1 MKISMIKDSISD
13 AWNKASFT
21 AQKHAPTIL
30 IVGGVI
36 GAVTASVMAC
46 KATTKVNDILDESK
60 TQLDVIH
67 DAQARLENGEALTC
81 SDGSEYTSEN
91 VNKDTAIVYA
101 HTAVKLVKL
110 YGPSVALGAASLLMI
125 GGSHHLMTKRNAALA
140 AAYATIDTSFKNY
153 RGNVIERFGEHVDK
167 ELRYGLKAKEI
178 EATTVDENGEVKT
191 EKVTVYEAG
200 NPTNISG
207 YARYFEKY
215 SRDSEGSVIP
225 NPNWQDTP
233 EYNLMFLKRME
244 RYANDILRSRKRV
257 FLNEVYA
264 MLGIPISKE
273 GQIVGWVYDP
283 SNPDIDNYIDFG
295 LYNEGP
301 QKYSDFLYGNDEG
314 ILLDFNVDGNI
325 WDLM

>member
-1 MKISMIKDSISD
+1 MKISVIKDSIGS

-21 AQKHAPTIL
+21 LQKHAPTIL

-36 GAVTASVMAC
+36 GAVGAGVMAC
-46 KATTKVNDILDESK
+46 VATTKVNDILDESK
-60 TQLDVIH
+60 TQLDAIH

-81 SDGSEYTSEN
+81 SDGSEYTPEN

-110 YGPSVALGAASLLMI
+110 YGPSVALGAASLACI
-125 GGSHHLMTKRNAALA
+125 VKSHNILTTRNAALA

-178 EATTVDENGEVKT
+178 EATVVDENGEVKT
-191 EKVTVYEAG
+191 EKVTVYEPG
-200 NPTNISG
+200 DPTNISG

-215 SRDSEGSVIP
+215 SRDGDGSVVP

-244 RYANDILRSRKRV
+244 RYANDILRSRKRL
-257 FLNEVYA
+257 FLNEVYT
-264 MLGIPISKE
+264 MLGIPVSKE

-283 SNPDIDNYIDFG
+283 SNPDIDNYVDFG

-301 QKYSDFLYGNDEG
+301 QKYSDFLYGNDDG

-325 WDLM
+325 WELM

>member
-1 MKISMIKDSISD
+1 MKISMIKESLSGTL
-13 AWNKASFT
+13 NKMSFS

-36 GAVTASVMAC
+36 GVVSAGVMAC
-46 KATTKVNDILDESK
+46 VATTKVNDILDESK
-60 TQLDVIH
+60 TQLNTIH
-67 DAQARLENGEALTC
+67 DAQARLESGETLQC

-101 HTAVKLVKL
+101 QTAVKLIKL
-110 YGPSVALGAASLLMI
+110 YGPSVALGAASLACI
-125 GGSHHLMTKRNAALA
+125 VKSHNIMTTRNAALA

-153 RGNVIERFGEHVDK
+153 RSNVVERFGEHVDK
-167 ELRYGLKAKEI
+167 ELRYNLKAKEI
-178 EATTVDENGEVKT
+178 EKTVVDENGEVKT
-191 EKVTVYEAG
+191 EKVTVYEPG
-200 NPTNISG
+200 NPSNISG
-207 YARYFEKY
+207 YARYFEQY
-215 SRDSEGSVIP
+215 SRDGEGNVIP

-244 RYANDILRSRKRV
+244 RYANDMLRSRKRL
-257 FLNEVYA
+257 FLNEVYT
-264 MLGIPISKE
+264 MLGIPVSKE

-283 SNPDIDNYIDFG
+283 SNPDIDNYVDFG
-295 LYNEGP
+295 LYNDGP

>member
-1 MKISMIKDSISD
+1 MKISVIKDSISD

-36 GAVTASVMAC
+36 GAVTAGVMAC
-46 KATTKVNDILDESK
+46 VATTKVNDILDESK
-60 TQLDVIH
+60 TQLDAIH

-81 SDGSEYTSEN
+81 SDGSEYTPEN

-125 GGSHHLMTKRNAALA
+125 GGSHHIMTKRNAALA

-178 EATTVDENGEVKT
+178 ETTTVDENGEVKT
-191 EKVTVYEAG
+191 EKVTVYEPG
-200 NPTNISG
+200 DPTNISG

-215 SRDSEGSVIP
+215 SRDSEGGVIP

-244 RYANDILRSRKRV
+244 RYANDILRSRKRL

-283 SNPDIDNYIDFG
+283 SNPDIDNYVDFG

>member
-1 MKISMIKDSISD
+1 MKIDMIKDSIGS

-21 AQKHAPTIL
+21 LQKHAPTIL

-36 GAVTASVMAC
+36 GAVGAGVMAC
-46 KATTKVNDILDESK
+46 VATTKVNDILDESK
-60 TQLDVIH
+60 TQLDAIH

-81 SDGSEYTSEN
+81 SDGSEYTSET

-101 HTAVKLVKL
+101 HAAVKLIKL
-110 YGPSVALGAASLLMI
+110 YGPSVALGAASLACI
-125 GGSHHLMTKRNAALA
+125 VKSHNILTTRNAALA

-178 EATTVDENGEVKT
+178 EATVVDENGEVKT
-191 EKVTVYEAG
+191 EKVTVYEPG

-207 YARYFEKY
+207 YARYFEQY
-215 SRDSEGSVIP
+215 SRDGDGNVVR
-225 NPNWQDTP
+225 NPHWQDTN
-233 EYNLMFLKRME
+233 EYNLLFLKQME
-244 RYANDILRSRKRV
+244 RYANDILRSRKRL

-283 SNPDIDNYIDFG
+283 SNPDIDNYVDFG

-301 QKYSDFLYGNDEG
+301 QKYSDFLYGNDDG

>member
-1 MKISMIKDSISD
+1 MKFSTIKESISD
-13 AWNKASFT
+13 AFNKASFT
-21 AQKHAPTIL
+21 VQKHAPTIL

-36 GAVTASVMAC
+36 GAVGAGVMAC
-46 KATTKVNDILDESK
+46 VATTKVNDILDESK
-60 TQLDVIH
+60 TQLDAIH
-67 DAQARLENGEALTC
+67 NAQARLENGETLTC
-81 SDGSEYTSEN
+81 ADGSEYTSEN
-91 VNKDTAIVYA
+91 VNKDTTIVYA
-101 HTAVKLVKL
+101 QTAVKLVKL

-125 GGSHHLMTKRNAALA
+125 GGSHHIMTKRNAALA
-140 AAYATIDTSFKNY
+140 AAYATIDTSFKAY
-153 RGNVIERFGEHVDK
+153 RGNVVERFGERVDK

-178 EATTVDENGEVKT
+178 EATVVDENGKEKT
-191 EKVTVYEAG
+191 EKVTVYEPG
-200 NPTNISG
+200 DPTNISG

-215 SRDSEGSVIP
+215 SRDAEGNVVP
-225 NPNWQDTP
+225 NPKWQETP
-233 EYNLMFLKRME
+233 EYNLMFLKQME
-244 RYANDILRSRKRV
+244 RYANDMLRSRKRL
-257 FLNEVYA
+257 FLNEVYE

-283 SNPDIDNYIDFG
+283 SNPDIDNYVDFG